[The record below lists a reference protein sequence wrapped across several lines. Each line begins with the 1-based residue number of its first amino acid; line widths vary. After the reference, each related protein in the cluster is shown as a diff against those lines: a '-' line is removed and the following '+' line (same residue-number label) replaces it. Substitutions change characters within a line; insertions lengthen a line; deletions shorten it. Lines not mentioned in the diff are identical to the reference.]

1 MALGSGR
8 KPESRSTIQR
18 FALERISFLFY
29 HRFMLR
35 TLTQASRH
43 RRATPLCLAASLF
56 ALGACGP
63 DTEAR
68 WNEYLDETNDAREAA
83 AAAGSCEGDACAACD
98 ISGYHLVGLETLL
111 GPGVPIQFMTEVISD
126 GDTATFSFQ
135 PLSLDMGSTD
145 SPREEVGDAIVVS
158 DVPIVDGTFIID
170 FGEVTVTGEANPISG
185 GDIVATIVLEGRIL
199 SADAWAGTVTG
210 MATSP
215 VSADLVGSTFGAYR
229 VSDPSER
236 PAFPCDS
243 SSGEKVCYTTCGLL
257 SEYIDAMSGG

>member
-1 MALGSGR
+1 
-8 KPESRSTIQR
+8 
-18 FALERISFLFY
+18 
-29 HRFMLR
+29 MLKKHPS
-35 TLTQASRH
+35 ASRH
-43 RRATPLCLAASLF
+43 RRATPLYLVAPLL

-68 WNEYLDETNDAREAA
+68 WTEYLDETNDAREAA
-83 AAAGSCEGDACAACD
+83 LAAGSCDGDACSACD

-126 GDTATFSFQ
+126 GDSATFSFQ

-145 SPREEVGDAIVVS
+145 SPREEVGDPIIVS
-158 DVPIVDGTFIID
+158 DVPIVDGTFVID
-170 FGEVTVTGEANPISG
+170 FGEVTVTGQANPISG
-185 GDIVATIVLEGRIL
+185 GDIVATIVLEGRVL
-199 SADAWAGTVTG
+199 NNDAWAGTVTG
-210 MATSP
+210 MASSP

-257 SEYIDAMSGG
+257 TEYIDTMSDG